1 MNVQPLPFGVLLR
14 RWRERRRLTQADLAF
29 AAESSTRHLSCLE
42 TGRAQPSREMIVRLA
57 ENLNIP
63 LRDRNTL
70 LLAAGFAP
78 AFRERSLTELEAAK
92 KAIDKILQAHKPY
105 PAFAVD
111 RHWNVIQSNSVLP
124 QLYEGCSADLLRPP
138 VNSVR
143 LLLHPAG
150 MGPRIVNFAA
160 WHAHSLQVL
169 RQQLEVRADPVIQGL
184 LSEVSGYPIPA
195 NSEPANHFEVSQRLA
210 TPLQIATRL
219 GTVSFLSTVTVF
231 GTASDVTLSELALEM
246 LFPADGETVEVVNR
260 MTAELANSR
269 KTFSSRT
276 MMAITEQP

>member
-1 MNVQPLPFGVLLR
+1 MSVQPLPFGVLLR
-14 RWRERRRLTQADLAF
+14 RWRERRRMTQADLAF

-160 WHAHSLQVL
+160 WRAHTLQVL

-184 LSEVSGYPIPA
+184 LSEVASYPIPA

-210 TPLQIATRL
+210 TPLQIATPC

-246 LFPADGETVEVVNR
+246 LFPADGETVEVVNK
-260 MTAELANSR
+260 MTVELANS
-269 KTFSSRT
+269 
-276 MMAITEQP
+276 P